1 MSNAPYMPFRRA
13 AISRRLKGKHEV
25 FTISQAL
32 SAADWILSGGN
43 LPSGHGF
50 CLDHVRKFGAHY
62 EYVPFIVVV
71 LVLSL
76 GACGRSPGPKGEPG
90 AQGPAGPL
98 GIQGGP
104 SAQGQAGTQG
114 PQGAPRGEKVTR
126 ERRAIRRFGT
136 YRSSVGA
143 S

>member
-1 MSNAPYMPFRRA
+1 MSNAPYIPFRRA
-13 AISRRLKGKHEV
+13 AINSGLKGKHEV

-32 SAADWILSGGN
+32 AAADWLLSGGN

-76 GACGRSPGPKGEPG
+76 GACGRSTGPKAEPG
-90 AQGPAGPL
+90 AQGPAGPQ
-98 GIQGGP
+98 GIRADP
-104 SAQGQAGTQG
+104 VRKAKRARKD
-114 PQGAPRGEKVTR
+114 PRAPPG
-126 ERRAIRRFGT
+126 ERRAI
-136 YRSSVGA
+136 
-143 S
+143 

>member
-13 AISRRLKGKHEV
+13 AISSRLKGKHEV

-32 SAADWILSGGN
+32 AAADWLLSGGN

-76 GACGRSPGPKGEPG
+76 GACGRSPGPKGSPARKGQLGRWGSRADPARKAKRARKDPRAPPG
-90 AQGPAGPL
+90 GK
-98 GIQGGP
+98 
-104 SAQGQAGTQG
+104 
-114 PQGAPRGEKVTR
+114 R
-126 ERRAIRRFGT
+126 
-136 YRSSVGA
+136 
-143 S
+143 